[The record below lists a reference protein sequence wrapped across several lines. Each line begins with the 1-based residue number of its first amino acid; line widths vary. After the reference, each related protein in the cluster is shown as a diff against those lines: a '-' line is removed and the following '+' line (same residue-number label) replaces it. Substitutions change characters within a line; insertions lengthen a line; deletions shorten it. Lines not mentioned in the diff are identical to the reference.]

1 MPRISCVFQAFLNKK
16 YCRSPAVFYVETL
29 VETFYLEV
37 LQQNKTKIILLIA
50 NIELWKRLYSFLG
63 SEQ

>member
-16 YCRSPAVFYVETL
+16 YCRSPAFFKVETL